1 MVDSFLH
8 IFELGFQGPAL
19 LCHDPDVLRIVVS
32 HPPANQSLSN
42 PFLEQSYRFF
52 PEEDFNYITLCLVS
66 LRQRRGCQTE
76 VPRIDL
82 MLGVAALVD

>member
-1 MVDSFLH
+1 
-8 IFELGFQGPAL
+8 
-19 LCHDPDVLRIVVS
+19 
-32 HPPANQSLSN
+32 
-42 PFLEQSYRFF
+42 
-52 PEEDFNYITLCLVS
+52 